1 LDHFGWSVQRRIFYG
16 IHVMNLCMAWICL
29 RDFQILPSK
38 VYKKLIK
45 AQSSDASGGGSEN
58 TKFAPLRLLVV
69 RFSAGE

>member
-1 LDHFGWSVQRRIFYG
+1 
-16 IHVMNLCMAWICL
+16 MAWICL